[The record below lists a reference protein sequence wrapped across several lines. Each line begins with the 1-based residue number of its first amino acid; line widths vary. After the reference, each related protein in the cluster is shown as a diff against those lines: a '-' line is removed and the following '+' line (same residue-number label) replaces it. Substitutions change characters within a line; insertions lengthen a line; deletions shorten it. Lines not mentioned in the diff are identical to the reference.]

1 MGIITKEVKTKW
13 NNMNKSWLMSKGY
26 NYTSYRDEVIVNV
39 NDLQYKCGKP
49 TSLGVGWIAQKIKI
63 MCM

>member
-1 MGIITKEVKTKW
+1 MKGMTMGIITKEVKTKW

-39 NDLQYKCGKP
+39 NDLHN
-49 TSLGVGWIAQKIKI
+49 KII
-63 MCM
+63 IE